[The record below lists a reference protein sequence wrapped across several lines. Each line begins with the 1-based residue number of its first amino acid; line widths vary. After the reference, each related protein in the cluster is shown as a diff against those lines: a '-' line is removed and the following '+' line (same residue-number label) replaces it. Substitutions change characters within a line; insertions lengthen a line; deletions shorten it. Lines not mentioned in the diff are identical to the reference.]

1 VGVAEEQQRRLAGS
15 LSREVEDGPVL
26 VSQRE
31 RQSRLRIDQI
41 RAGIG
46 TAGRGHRRHR
56 SAPVGRWAAAA
67 ASDEGHDQQ
76 VQFLGID
83 TQDDPAAAAAFIA
96 DLGIEYPPVIMS
108 RSILMNEITIVG
120 NVTADPILRKSGN
133 GRGVIRFDL
142 AVNRQRF
149 HRETNQYEDLPPVFH
164 RVVAFGPIAKNAAET
179 LRKGLEVVVVG
190 QTTDDSYETDTGEKR
205 RQVVIEAQ
213 VIAPSLR
220 FAKANVIRVQRE
232 QPAPEP
238 EGQ

>member
-1 VGVAEEQQRRLAGS
+1 MPGS
-15 LSREVEDGPVL
+15 N
-26 VSQRE
+26 
-31 RQSRLRIDQI
+31 
-41 RAGIG
+41 
-46 TAGRGHRRHR
+46 
-56 SAPVGRWAAAA
+56 
-67 ASDEGHDQQ
+67 
-76 VQFLGID
+76 
-83 TQDDPAAAAAFIA
+83 
-96 DLGIEYPPVIMS
+96 
-108 RSILMNEITIVG
+108 LMNELTIVG
-120 NVTADPILRKSGN
+120 NMTADPILRRSGN

-164 RVVAFGPIAKNAAET
+164 RVVAFGSVAENAAET